1 MNALM
6 AGIDFETAS
15 IDTRQ
20 AFSFTKE
27 AQKTIYAQIK
37 AVEGVLGAALLVTC
51 NRTEIYLSCRE
62 GANLDPF
69 KILCDAAGVSELF
82 GERRSLVR
90 SRSGRDVFTYLCR
103 LGCGALSQIWGEDQI
118 ITQVKAAISDAR
130 GNHAADSI
138 LEVLF
143 RYAVTAAKKIK
154 TDIKF
159 TRNQPSVAM
168 QVLNVLQNSSLPTK
182 RVLVIGN
189 GEIGR
194 MATRVLLENGFD
206 VTMTLRSYKHAPTLI
221 PNGAVTIEYCE
232 RYAHMHEFAAVVS
245 ATSSPHLTVDF
256 GAFSQL
262 SHMPHV
268 MLDLAVPRDIDGKIG
283 ELAGVE
289 IYDIDSL
296 CRDEIRENHDELMA
310 QADVIIEKYRT
321 DLQKWENFKNTAQ
334 QNQRQ
339 SASGA
344 I

>member
-1 MNALM
+1 MNICM
-6 AGIDFETAS
+6 AGIDFETAN

-20 AFSFTKE
+20 NFSFTAD
-27 AQKTIYAQIK
+27 AQKTIYSRAK
-37 AVEGVLGAALLVTC
+37 NVDGVLGVALLVTC

-62 GANLDPF
+62 GA
-69 KILCDAAGVSELF
+69 KIDAFAVLCRASGADALYEPC
-82 GERRSLVR
+82 RPLVR
-90 SRSGRDVFTYLCR
+90 SRSGNEVFTYLCR

-118 ITQVKAAISDAR
+118 ITQVKTAIATAR
-130 GNHAADSI
+130 ENNAADSN

-159 TRNQPSVAM
+159 TRNQPSVAA
-168 QVLNVLQNSSLPTK
+168 QVLNVLQSANLSSR

-194 MATRVLLENGFD
+194 MVTGLLVENGFE
-206 VTMTLRSYKHAPTLI
+206 VTMTRRSYKHAGVQI
-221 PNGAVTIEYCE
+221 PCGASSIEYSE
-232 RYAHMHEFAAVVS
+232 RYEHMHEFAAVVS
-245 ATSSPHLTVDF
+245 ATSSPHLTVEF

-262 SHMPHV
+262 SPMPRV
-268 MLDLAVPRDIDGKIG
+268 LLDLAVPRDIDEKIG
-283 ELAGVE
+283 TLAGIE
-289 IYDIDSL
+289 IYDVDTL

-310 QADVIIEKYRT
+310 QADVIIEKYRA
-321 DLQKWENFKNTAQ
+321 DLEKWENYKNAAQ
-334 QNQRQ
+334 SNVRQ